1 LGTKGFG
8 VPWHPRAASTTIT
21 LRSEVACRL
30 SLLILCTLGHTMD
43 STAGLLSASPLHGVI
58 LGPLR
63 ELYAD
68 RIVIADRT
76 LFLSDG
82 EPCHHVVGVIL
93 EVLYTE
99 KNERACVDKVSLA
112 GRAG

>member
-1 LGTKGFG
+1 
-8 VPWHPRAASTTIT
+8 
-21 LRSEVACRL
+21 
-30 SLLILCTLGHTMD
+30 MD
-43 STAGLLSASPLHGVI
+43 STAGLSSSPLHGVI

-68 RIVIADRT
+68 RIVIPERT
-76 LFLSDG
+76 LFLRDG

-99 KNERACVDKVSLA
+99 KNGRAYVDKVSLA

>member
-1 LGTKGFG
+1 
-8 VPWHPRAASTTIT
+8 
-21 LRSEVACRL
+21 
-30 SLLILCTLGHTMD
+30 MD
-43 STAGLLSASPLHGVI
+43 STAGSSPLHGVI

-68 RIVIADRT
+68 RIVIAERT
-76 LFLSDG
+76 LFLPDG

-99 KNERACVDKVSLA
+99 KNGRAYVDKVSLA

>member
-1 LGTKGFG
+1 
-8 VPWHPRAASTTIT
+8 
-21 LRSEVACRL
+21 
-30 SLLILCTLGHTMD
+30 MD
-43 STAGLLSASPLHGVI
+43 STTGLSASPLHGVI

-76 LFLSDG
+76 LFLRDG
-82 EPCHHVVGVIL
+82 EPCYHVVGVIL

-99 KNERACVDKVSLA
+99 KNGRAYADKVSLA